1 METNLKE
8 ANRKLGILEKNGI
21 RVEKKMI
28 CLGSKFSFDFT
39 QIQRLNGWY
48 QNEIERLEKEKED
61 TKNDSA
67 QIIYNQIRWGND
79 KDKVLKFIKEVWKVY
94 DTPEPTRSR
103 C

>member
-8 ANRKLGILEKNGI
+8 ANRKLLILEKNGI
-21 RVEKKMI
+21 HVDKKMI

-39 QIQRLNGWY
+39 LIQKLNGWY
-48 QNEIERLEKEKED
+48 QNEIERLEKKLKEG
-61 TKNDSA
+61 TNDVA
-67 QIIYNQIRWGND
+67 QIIYNQIRWGKD
-79 KDKVLKFIKEVWKVY
+79 KDEILKLIKKLWKVY